1 MPSSSGGAL
10 RRLAAETLVPD
21 PFAAADVDDFGGRR
35 TNETRE
41 ALEVGL
47 SASGPSSSNCFHERG
62 IRAERR
68 KLRTLSKGVESVEAA
83 GTSAAADAA
92 TVGSVSPVDLR
103 RPCSASY
110 ARWPNGR

>member
-68 KLRTLSKGVESVEAA
+68 KLRTFTDLVLTYLLTCYLTHVAHHYRIH
-83 GTSAAADAA
+83 
-92 TVGSVSPVDLR
+92 TVP
-103 RPCSASY
+103 
-110 ARWPNGR
+110 

>member
-21 PFAAADVDDFGGRR
+21 SFAAADVDFGGRR

-41 ALEVGL
+41 VLEVGL

-62 IRAERR
+62 IPCGAGFRFLGRVAYHATLGRGVGVRA
-68 KLRTLSKGVESVEAA
+68 
-83 GTSAAADAA
+83 
-92 TVGSVSPVDLR
+92 VGRGPGQG
-103 RPCSASY
+103 
-110 ARWPNGR
+110 WGGRGQPGGACTANPLNPET